1 MWEKVSFLERW
12 CPHLEGVLIE
22 WFKHCDVCMCVFLCV
37 YNAEDE
43 EEEGEIEQKKPA
55 TAVNVGR
62 RWRKRNN
69 GDTKAP
75 VMQPISSS
83 VSANFIDNLF
93 IIEKL
98 FWCDFISFDEQGVAE
113 NIQEFDSCSSDEG
126 SPLEPP
132 HLLSTL
138 HTSTPVTTVTS
149 PPHTSTPAP
158 HHTLTRHQQH
168 SMTLRDFCSHL
179 TTADLHMATPTPDYQ
194 SIVTPPSSPEAT
206 PPSKRS
212 EVKLTTASEWVKQI
226 TLESDDLGV
235 TSGASLDKTM
245 LGLNDTVMRGVCDG
259 GEGVRRGGRRGR
271 VVAGGLAAALDMV
284 EQRERSDITFWEHRA
299 RHMDNSNTGI
309 HTFVLLSNV
318 VVLLILDTYVWL
330 VTVPVRLLFF
340 CRSVCL
346 YDSRGVY
353 CDHQPLSHTRQLQ
366 KYRHSTSSRERGR
379 RRRRR
384 RRRRSERG
392 DGYCFILGKMCQVSR
407 S

>member
-1 MWEKVSFLERW
+1 MNSDF
-12 CPHLEGVLIE
+12 
-22 WFKHCDVCMCVFLCV
+22 
-37 YNAEDE
+37 
-43 EEEGEIEQKKPA
+43 
-55 TAVNVGR
+55 
-62 RWRKRNN
+62 
-69 GDTKAP
+69 
-75 VMQPISSS
+75 
-83 VSANFIDNLF
+83 
-93 IIEKL
+93 
-98 FWCDFISFDEQGVAE
+98 FWCDSISFDEQGVAE

-149 PPHTSTPAP
+149 PPHTSTPVP

-194 SIVTPPSSPEAT
+194 SIVTPPSSPEAM

-309 HTFVLLSNV
+309 HLNTFVLLSDV
-318 VVLLILDTYVWL
+318 TYTSCVGFFLPILDVLYTYV
-330 VTVPVRLLFF
+330 
-340 CRSVCL
+340 
-346 YDSRGVY
+346 
-353 CDHQPLSHTRQLQ
+353 
-366 KYRHSTSSRERGR
+366 
-379 RRRRR
+379 
-384 RRRRSERG
+384 
-392 DGYCFILGKMCQVSR
+392 
-407 S
+407 